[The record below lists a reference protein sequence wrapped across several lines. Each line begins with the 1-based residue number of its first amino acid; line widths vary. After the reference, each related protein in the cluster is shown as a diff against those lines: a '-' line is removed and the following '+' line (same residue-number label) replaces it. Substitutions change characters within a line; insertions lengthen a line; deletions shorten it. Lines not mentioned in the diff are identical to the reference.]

1 MILVYVPMTEEKD
14 ELDSM
19 DVCEV
24 VREVDWG
31 RVGYLAIFLWPTG
44 DSYRANAEL
53 SLEQEQ
59 RLRNN
64 LI

>member
-1 MILVYVPMTEEKD
+1 MAECMY
-14 ELDSM
+14 
-19 DVCEV
+19 CEV
-24 VREVDWG
+24 VREMDENG
-31 RVGYLAIFLWPTG
+31 RAGYLAALLWLTG
-44 DSYRANAEL
+44 DSYRASTEL